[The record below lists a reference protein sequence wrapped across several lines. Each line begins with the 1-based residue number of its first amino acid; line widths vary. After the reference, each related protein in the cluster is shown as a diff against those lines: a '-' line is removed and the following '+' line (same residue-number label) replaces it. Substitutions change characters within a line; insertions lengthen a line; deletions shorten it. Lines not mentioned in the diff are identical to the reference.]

1 MGTRGPMEREAF
13 SRAELAERTR
23 DMPKRSIAPLV
34 NGRVRLRLL
43 EEADLPMTL
52 AWRNQDHIRRWFL
65 TSDLISPEQH
75 GAWFEQYKDRDDDFV
90 FVIEE
95 TETLKRPVG
104 QVSLYRIDWAAGRAE
119 FGRLMIG
126 EIEASGCGLA
136 RLATARLVDE
146 ALTVWGLRELYLECH
161 ASNVPALAVY
171 DACGF
176 RRAGQLDEI
185 VRFTRSCHIGED
197 DERTSAPTHG
207 S

>member
-1 MGTRGPMEREAF
+1 M
-13 SRAELAERTR
+13 S
-23 DMPKRSIAPLV
+23 KRSIAPLA

-43 EEADLPMTL
+43 EESDLPMTL

-75 GAWFEQYKDRDDDFV
+75 RAWFERYKDRDDDFV

-95 TETLKRPVG
+95 TETLNRAVG
-104 QVSLYRIDWAAGRAE
+104 QVSLYHIDWAAGRAQ

-126 EIEASGCGLA
+126 DGHARGLGLA
-136 RLATARLVDE
+136 KLATACLVGE
-146 ALTVWGLRELYLECH
+146 ALTTWGLREVYLECL

-176 RRAGQLDEI
+176 RQSGQ
-185 VRFTRSCHIGED
+185 FGETLRMTT
-197 DERTSAPTHG
+197 ESRRTSLEPFSSLGQECGECG
-207 S
+207 SSRLLIRRS